1 MYEINEGRLKG
12 SYMGQEDIGRI
23 VIKIEDML
31 KKKDISKNSVC
42 YDLRIQRGQFN
53 KYCRGDIQRLDV
65 NLLCRLC
72 NYLECK
78 LSDLVD
84 YIPPDKT

>member
-1 MYEINEGRLKG
+1 MQVD
-12 SYMGQEDIGRI
+12 QENIGKI
-23 VIKIEDML
+23 VIKIEDVL
-31 KKKDISKNSVC
+31 KAKNISKNAIC

-53 KYCRGDIQRLDV
+53 RYCRGDIQRLDI

-72 NYLECK
+72 DYLECK

-84 YIPPDKT
+84 YIPPDK